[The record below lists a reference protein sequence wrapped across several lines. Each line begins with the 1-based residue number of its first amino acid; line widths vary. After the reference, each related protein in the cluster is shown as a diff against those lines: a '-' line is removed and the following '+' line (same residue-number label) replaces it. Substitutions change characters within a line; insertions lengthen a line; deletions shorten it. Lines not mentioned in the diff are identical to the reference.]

1 MEWSLERSPFPDGL
15 QPVPALRAAAAP
27 FPCHS
32 CQGLQKALNP
42 RAEQQNER
50 LMKNLKVRQNRNEG
64 LKEKT
69 NKNTSTKIPLV
80 PAAPCSSVLP
90 SKALLICG
98 ALLVFHN
105 LSCPWVM
112 ATSQMWPALTFD
124 GMWSAWQ
131 ELFYWGQDC
140 LQISSAFWKWVEL
153 QQQYSCLAGCL
164 PSHVDCREAVSINL
178 FSVSQPQLA
187 GMFMGRCCRR
197 VFMTGNLQKKEK
209 GAKETCLLEQHL
221 LQKSGYPI

>member
-80 PAAPCSSVLP
+80 PAAPCSPVLP

-98 ALLVFHN
+98 GFAGFPQPLVPLSDGHIPNVACPHLRWDVISLTGTFLLRTGLSADQLSFLEVGRTAAAVF
-105 LSCPWVM
+105 LSGRV
-112 ATSQMWPALTFD
+112 
-124 GMWSAWQ
+124 
-131 ELFYWGQDC
+131 
-140 LQISSAFWKWVEL
+140 SAFAHGL
-153 QQQYSCLAGCL
+153 QGSCF
-164 PSHVDCREAVSINL
+164 H
-178 FSVSQPQLA
+178 
-187 GMFMGRCCRR
+187 
-197 VFMTGNLQKKEK
+197 
-209 GAKETCLLEQHL
+209 
-221 LQKSGYPI
+221 